1 MQHSTTAVRAGK
13 AGAQRYS
20 FPTVKLTLVSDS
32 VTTIKPVANSSPNI
46 YHYLLPKFESFIEHH
61 EEFHILMLNK
71 AMKIIGHSAL
81 FSGGIDSTI
90 ADVRIIMQAAIL
102 SNCSCLVIAHNHPS
116 GSLMPSNADRNIT
129 KQVSQACKIMGIH
142 LVDHIILGAEGG
154 YFSFADNA
162 EPSLSGS

>member
-1 MQHSTTAVRAGK
+1 
-13 AGAQRYS
+13 
-20 FPTVKLTLVSDS
+20 
-32 VTTIKPVANSSPNI
+32 
-46 YHYLLPKFESFIEHH
+46 
-61 EEFHILMLNK
+61 
-71 AMKIIGHSAL
+71 MKIIGHSAL